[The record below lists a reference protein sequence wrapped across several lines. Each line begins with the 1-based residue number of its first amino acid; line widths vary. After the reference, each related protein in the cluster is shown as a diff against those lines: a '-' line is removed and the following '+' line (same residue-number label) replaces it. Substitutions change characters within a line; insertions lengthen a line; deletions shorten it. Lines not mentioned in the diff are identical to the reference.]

1 MKLHGVLHHA
11 DLGTGVWVLE
21 TGSGERIMLYGDVPR
36 GLAGKQVEVQGKQVD
51 AMGIGMVSDRAFEV
65 SSIRAR

>member
-1 MKLHGVLHHA
+1 MKLHGVLRHA

-21 TGSGERIMLYGDVPR
+21 TGEGERITLYGEVPR
-36 GLAGKQVEVQGKQVD
+36 ELDGKDVVVQGNTVD